1 MNLQVRLLRCIGHS
15 VDGFKQISS
24 VDCSGIKGVN
34 FQVSLHVVMLVIFFS
49 GTQMLS
55 VLYLMPTCYVSKLW
69 YISVDSAAVSLRCC
83 SNYFFHNYAVVPEW
97 HNFWATSV
105 KSNGTNIVL

>member
-1 MNLQVRLLRCIGHS
+1 MSLQVSLLRCIGHS

-34 FQVSLHVVMLVIFFS
+34 FQVSLHVVMLVIFPS
-49 GTQMLS
+49 TQMLS
-55 VLYLMPTCYVSKLW
+55 VLYLMPTCYVFKLW
-69 YISVDSAAVSLRCC
+69 YISVDSATVSLLCC
-83 SNYFFHNYAVVPEW
+83 SNYLFHNYAVVPEW

-105 KSNGTNIVL
+105 KSSGTNIVL